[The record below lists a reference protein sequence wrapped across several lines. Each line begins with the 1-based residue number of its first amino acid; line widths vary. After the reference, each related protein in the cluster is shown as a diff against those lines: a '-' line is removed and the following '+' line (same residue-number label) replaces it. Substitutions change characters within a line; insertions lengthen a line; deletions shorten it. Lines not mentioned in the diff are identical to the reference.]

1 MTPEDLPPELAS
13 IVRMPPPGL
22 SDPTRPPG
30 MEPGTASRPRRQRP
44 PEPALRPRSAEATQV
59 LERPDPDRH
68 PARKG
73 RGPHDGANTLSVPD
87 SLAGIVSPPAGGDV
101 RILRRSPGMLA
112 HYDATQTLELA
123 ALLPREAAVL
133 FGVMAIARTKDSVTV
148 AIADPTDEVARTVVI
163 TRMKSIGIDHVDFV
177 PMEGPAIQE
186 RVREGFALTP
196 LNLPEVPERP
206 PLKPLVIPV
215 AAAAAAGAGVG
226 EAEAATPTVAPGVD
240 ELGDL
245 LFAEGHLTV
254 EELTYAR
261 EESVREG
268 ATLREFVCHSGLVTE
283 ATAGRALAALHELDY
298 VEPATLTVDD
308 AVVRGLPSRFA
319 FKHSVLPWR
328 EHDGITDIAVA
339 EPDDPQMRAR
349 LQEHYGKIRL
359 SVAPKM
365 AIITALEHAHAPDNI
380 FAATSKLAESRPV
393 DSAATTFTQRQKLV
407 AAIIGVLGLICF
419 VIWPL
424 NTFIAFNIAASL
436 FYLTSSAYKILL
448 ARHSFLNEIVT
459 PTTPEEVAALD
470 DARLPVFT
478 ILMPMYREAAIV
490 HTLVESI
497 AKLDYPRHKLDV
509 KLLLEE
515 DDEETPAALAEL
527 DLLPHFHVVIVPDAL
542 PKTKPKACNYG
553 LLLARGEITVIYD
566 AEDEPDPDQLKKV
579 VVAFAKG
586 DPSMVCVQCKLNY
599 YNRTQN
605 LLTRWF
611 TTEYSQWF
619 DIFLPGLDSQD
630 VPIPLGGTSNHF
642 MTAELVS
649 LGAWDPYNVTE
660 DADLGIRLSK
670 NNWRTGVVDSTTY
683 EEANPDL
690 HNWIRQRSRW
700 IKGYMQTWLVHMRHP
715 ITLLRTLGVKSFL
728 SFQLTI
734 GGTCVGFLLNP
745 FYWLLT
751 VAFILSEAGVIRA
764 AFPGI
769 VYFAASFGLIIG
781 NFTFMY
787 LNVAGSMRRGYF
799 DLVKYALIS
808 PLYWVLMSWAAWKG
822 LIQLITKPHY
832 WEKTEH
838 GLATERT
845 TDHHTG

>member
-30 MEPGTASRPRRQRP
+30 MEPGAAPVARRRRAP
-44 PEPALRPRSAEATQV
+44 EPAARAFSATEVLERPEPALRPGPKGPRRASTAA
-59 LERPDPDRH
+59 RPE
-68 PARKG
+68 K
-73 RGPHDGANTLSVPD
+73 TLAVPE
-87 SLAGIVSPPAGGDV
+87 SLAGIVSPPPSSDV

-133 FGVMAIARTKDSVTV
+133 FGVMAIARTGNAVTV
-148 AIADPTDEVARTVVI
+148 AIADPTDEVARTVVL

-186 RVREGFALTP
+186 RVREGFSLTP

-206 PLKPLVIPV
+206 PLTPLVVPV
-215 AAAAAAGAGVG
+215 ARRGAAT
-226 EAEAATPTVAPGVD
+226 EEDETATPTVTPGVD

-245 LFAEGHLTV
+245 LLAEGHLTQ
-254 EELTYAR
+254 EQLQWSR
-261 EESVREG
+261 ERAVAEG
-268 ATLREFVCHSGLVTE
+268 ATLREFVCHHGLVTE
-283 ATAGRALAALHELDY
+283 ATAGRAIAALNELDY
-298 VEPATLTVDD
+298 VEPATLAVDGD
-308 AVVRGLPSRFA
+308 VVRGLPSRFA
-319 FKHSVLPWR
+319 FKHGVLPWR
-328 EHDGITDIAVA
+328 EQDGITDIAVA

-359 SVAPKM
+359 SVAPKV
-365 AIITALEHAHAPDNI
+365 AILAALEHAHAPDNI

-393 DSAATTFTQRQKLV
+393 DSAAVTFTQRQKLA
-407 AAIIGVLGLICF
+407 AAILGVLGLIAF
-419 VIWPL
+419 VLWPL

-470 DARLPVFT
+470 EARLPVFT

-515 DDEETPAALAEL
+515 DDEETPAALAEM
-527 DLLPHFHVVIVPDAL
+527 DLLPHFHVVMVPDAL

-670 NNWRTGVVDSTTY
+670 NHWRTGVVDSTTY

-715 ITLLRTLGVKSFL
+715 ITLLKTLGVKSFL
-728 SFQLTI
+728 SFQLTV

-769 VYFAASFGLIIG
+769 VYFAASFGLIVG
-781 NFTFMY
+781 NFAFMY

-808 PLYWVLMSWAAWKG
+808 PIYWVLMSWAAWKG